1 MRHLLRC
8 TWMQYHRLYLRR
20 LQCWRSCRR
29 FQLHQ
34 LSPIR
39 IASTRQQH
47 HFICTSLYQLLNSMW
62 YNSRRIHRYFIMQYH
77 CMWMR
82 LLRSYRSTKYHYL
95 CQLHS
100 TFRSCWC
107 RWCYW
112 ICAGLWCNSDKFFS
126 FDVCERFP
134 FVCKCFRFG
143 QVGVSFG
150 YEYFNWEQ
158 EVCCW
163 CVCDDV
169 LYFAGSCYLP
179 YFSLYVGSVA
189 KVVYSLS
196 FPSFLNQVIVYP
208 LG

>member
-112 ICAGLWCNSDKFFS
+112 ICAGL
-126 FDVCERFP
+126 
-134 FVCKCFRFG
+134 
-143 QVGVSFG
+143 
-150 YEYFNWEQ
+150 YFNWEQ
-158 EVCCW
+158 EVCSW
-163 CVCDDV
+163 CVCNDV

-179 YFSLYVGSVA
+179 YFSLYVGPVGESGLLVIISFIFEPGNCI
-189 KVVYSLS
+189 SL
-196 FPSFLNQVIVYP
+196 
-208 LG
+208 G